1 MDIKPGDEVFVCL
14 KWNDTSASRWD
25 TAVVEK
31 TTQMSIYIDYP
42 PLLNKRIPKETM
54 AFQGYIVSKETMASH
69 GYIIFVPTDSDRIKR
84 DDAIFRRG
92 LISTLIKADWGNLK
106 TETLVELVV
115 KLNSAEQTPGES

>member
-14 KWNDTSASRWD
+14 KWNDTLASRWD

-31 TTQMSIYIDYP
+31 TTQASIYIDYP

-54 AFQGYIVSKETMASH
+54 ASSGYIV
-69 GYIIFVPTDSDRIKR
+69 FVSTDSNRIKR
-84 DDAIFRRG
+84 DYAIFRRG

-106 TETLVELVV
+106 TETLVDLVTR
-115 KLNSAEQTPGES
+115 LESEEQTPEGES